1 MKTFSTILTI
11 AMAAATLS
19 FSALAPAHAQGQLEC
34 LSDAQIQA
42 AIKADQIKS
51 WPKIKRLAGISA
63 YDEVSDVEV
72 CLQDTIPYYYVN
84 VVSPNGEATKMV
96 VNAIDGTV

>member
-1 MKTFSTILTI
+1 MNSFRTMLAC

-19 FSALAPAHAQGQLEC
+19 LAAIPPAHAQAQLC
-34 LSDAQIQA
+34 LTDTEIQA

-63 YDEVSDVEV
+63 YDEVSDVQV
-72 CLQDTIPYYYVN
+72 CLQDSVPYYYVN
-84 VVSPNGEATKMV
+84 VVSPSGEATKMV
-96 VNAIDGTV
+96 VNAIDGTL